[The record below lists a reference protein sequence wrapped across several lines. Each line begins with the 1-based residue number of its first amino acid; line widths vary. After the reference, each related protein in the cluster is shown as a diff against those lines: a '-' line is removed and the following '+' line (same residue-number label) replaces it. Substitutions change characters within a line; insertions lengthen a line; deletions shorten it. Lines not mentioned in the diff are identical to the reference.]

1 MQRIKNTDTAF
12 YDIIGPVFG
21 SRKIQRV
28 TKDRFYDDDEK
39 EWIVQLDSNKN
50 IVYVISVT
58 DGIIKNIYSESPEA
72 TTDAL
77 KEIYNEISYG
87 VVPVVYKA
95 LYISAGYGIEESE
108 MVNFVRIIGGKYE
121 RQD

>member
-1 MQRIKNTDTAF
+1 MQRIKNTDTGF
-12 YDIIGPVFG
+12 YDIVGPVFG

-50 IVYVISVT
+50 VIYAISII

-87 VVPVVYKA
+87 VVPVVYKN
-95 LYISAGYGIEESE
+95 LYISAGYEIEESV
-108 MVNFVRIIGGKYE
+108 MVNFVKIVGGKHE

>member
-12 YDIIGPVFG
+12 YDIVGPVFG

-28 TKDRFYDDDEK
+28 TRDRFYDDDKK

-50 IVYVISVT
+50 IVYVISVI
-58 DGIIKNIYSESPEA
+58 DGVIKNIYSESPEA
-72 TTDAL
+72 TTNAL
-77 KEIYNEISYG
+77 KEIYDEISYG
-87 VVPVVYKA
+87 VVPVIYKA
-95 LYISAGYGIEESE
+95 LYISAGYEIEERV
-108 MVNFVRIIGGKYE
+108 MVNFVKIVGGKYE